1 MEIYRGFELLLM
13 EVEGVKT
20 DTFRETDGFKKFQRK
35 GGNSDRMGDQVGR
48 QGWAGVS
55 GRFGELWRWV
65 R

>member
-35 GGNSDRMGDQVGR
+35 GGNSDRTGETDGWQVH
-48 QGWAGVS
+48 V
-55 GRFGELWRWV
+55 
-65 R
+65 